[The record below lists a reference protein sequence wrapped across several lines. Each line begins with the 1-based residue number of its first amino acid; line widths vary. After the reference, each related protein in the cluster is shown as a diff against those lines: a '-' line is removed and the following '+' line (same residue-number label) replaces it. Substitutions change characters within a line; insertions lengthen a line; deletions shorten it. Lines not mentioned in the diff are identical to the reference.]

1 MRTFV
6 EIFIEHI
13 NKLITNQQV
22 YLKKN
27 FIFKA
32 TFAVERFIN
41 HNIYYQRHVTAALK
55 HRDKKLLKF

>member
-22 YLKKN
+22 YDDVLISFQKSN
-27 FIFKA
+27 E
-32 TFAVERFIN
+32 TV
-41 HNIYYQRHVTAALK
+41 HALN
-55 HRDKKLLKF
+55 